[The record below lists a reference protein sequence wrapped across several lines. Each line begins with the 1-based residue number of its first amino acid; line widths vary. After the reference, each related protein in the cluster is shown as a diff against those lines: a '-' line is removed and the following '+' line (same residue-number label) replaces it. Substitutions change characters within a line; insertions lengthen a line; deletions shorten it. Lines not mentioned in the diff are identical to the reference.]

1 MLVYRKSEQWSWL
14 VNKNVGLWTASVKDN
29 ISRDL
34 IFWSNNFMY
43 MCNWVRRGV
52 DM

>member
-34 IFWSNNFMY
+34 IFDQTIL
-43 MCNWVRRGV
+43 CICAIE
-52 DM
+52 